1 MRTTALIE
9 KTTEGRYSIFTPD
22 LVSTIVGAGATV
34 AEAKEDFEN
43 ALHEVEQAYAEDGVE
58 LPTELQGVKF
68 EYKYDVPS
76 VFNEFDFINV
86 TRFAKFIGINASLL
100 RQYKTQ
106 GTYISEAQAKKIERA
121 LHSVGKKLSAI
132 SL

>member
-1 MRTTALIE
+1 MKTTALIE
-9 KTTEGRYSIFTPD
+9 KTSDGRYSIFTAD
-22 LVSTIVGAGATV
+22 LVSTIVGEGATV
-34 AEAKEDFEN
+34 AEAKADFEN
-43 ALHEVEQAYAEDGVE
+43 ALHEVIQAYAEDGEE
-58 LPTELQGVKF
+58 LPAELQNVEF

-86 TRFAKFIGINASLL
+86 SRFAQYAGINASLL

-106 GTYISEAQAKKIERA
+106 GTYISEAQAKKIELA
-121 LHSVGKKLSAI
+121 LHNVGAKLSAI